1 MKKIFNKIVTNV
13 TQQQAKRS
21 VHHEQVEFIPEDKS
35 RLTYENYTTLPEWRG
50 EKTHEH
56 MIISFDA
63 EKAFE
68 NIQHLFMM
76 KTFNKLGVEGN
87 FLTMINVTYE
97 KLTTNILL
105 KGQGYTFIWG
115 LKSSSKFT
123 RLFREFLS
131 LPL

>member
-1 MKKIFNKIVTNV
+1 MK
-13 TQQQAKRS
+13 
-21 VHHEQVEFIPEDKS
+21 
-35 RLTYENYTTLPEWRG
+35 G
-50 EKTHEH
+50 EKKY
-56 MIISFDA
+56 MIISFNA

-76 KTFNKLGVEGN
+76 KIFNKLGVEGN

-97 KLTTNILL
+97 KFTANILL

-123 RLFREFLS
+123 RLFREFLF

>member
-1 MKKIFNKIVTNV
+1 MKT
-13 TQQQAKRS
+13 
-21 VHHEQVEFIPEDKS
+21 IPHYQNE
-35 RLTYENYTTLPEWRG
+35 EG

-87 FLTMINVTYE
+87 FLTMIT
-97 KLTTNILL
+97 
-105 KGQGYTFIWG
+105 
-115 LKSSSKFT
+115 
-123 RLFREFLS
+123 S
-131 LPL
+131 LMKNSL